1 MQVELNKEDI
11 IYLLKGTEPATYGII
26 DLIINMGLGHYTG
39 GFVDRFDW
47 NSATSVCWEKYS
59 ENELFELYLKLK
71 Q

>member
-11 IYLLKGTEPATYGII
+11 IYLLKGTEPATYGIM
-26 DLIINMGLGHYTG
+26 DLIINMGLGYYTG
-39 GFVDRFDW
+39 GFVDRFYW
-47 NSATSVCWEKYS
+47 NSPNNDCWEKYS